1 MMEEADSDIIAI
13 IYREPIMPKDIIE
26 KHKNEE
32 QNARHPER
40 PKCTF

>member
-13 IYREPIMPKDIIE
+13 IYRAYMPKDIIE
-26 KHKNEE
+26 RHKNEE